1 MCRKLKQMMVE
12 IPQLFTT
19 SFATGL
25 GRTCGISTTTA
36 GKFGLTCEVFHYLI
50 QWTREKTDLKYIEGV
65 PFCRGAKSQVLIGE
79 PNCI

>member
-50 QWTREKTDLKYIEGV
+50 Q
-65 PFCRGAKSQVLIGE
+65 
-79 PNCI
+79 